1 MHKIKAC
8 IFDLDGVIVNTAK
21 YHYLSWKRLAKKLG
35 FNFTLE
41 QNENLKGVSRMD
53 SLDILLKIGRLNFTY
68 DQKLKLAEEKNNLY
82 VQYIS
87 NLKKDEIL
95 HGAEDFLKSVKEN
108 GFKTALGSVSKNAV
122 TIINKL
128 ELTHYFDA
136 IIDGN
141 MITHPKPNP
150 EVFLLGAKKL
160 NIPPENC
167 VVFED
172 SIAGIKAA
180 VNAKMY
186 SVGIGEKRILNNA
199 NLVVSSLNNMK
210 VQSLYSL

>member
-1 MHKIKAC
+1 MCKINAC

-21 YHYLSWKRLAKKLG
+21 YHYLAWKKLARNLG

-41 QNENLKGVSRMD
+41 QNERLKGVSRMD
-53 SLDILLKIGRLNFTY
+53 SLDILLKIGKLNFTY
-68 DQKLKLAEEKNNLY
+68 EEKLKLADIKNNYY

-87 NLKKDEIL
+87 NLNKNEIL
-95 HGAEDFLKSVKEN
+95 HGAEDFLKRVKQN
-108 GFKTALGSVSKNAV
+108 NFKIALGSVSKNAM

-150 EVFLLGAKKL
+150 EVFLLGAQKL
-160 NIPPENC
+160 GISPRHC

-180 VNAKMY
+180 INAQMY
-186 SVGIGEKRILNNA
+186 SVGIGEKKILGNA
-199 NLVVSSLNNMK
+199 NLVVSSLKDMK
-210 VQSLYSL
+210 IKFLYSL

>member
-53 SLDILLKIGRLNFTY
+53 SLDILLKIGHLNFTY
-68 DQKLKLAEEKNNLY
+68 DEKLKLAEEKNNLY

-87 NLKKDEIL
+87 NLKKSEIL

-108 GFKTALGSVSKNAV
+108 DFKTALGSVSKNAV
-122 TIINKL
+122 TIIDKL

-160 NIPPENC
+160 DIPPENC

-180 VNAKMY
+180 ISAKMY
-186 SVGIGEKRILNNA
+186 SVGIGEKRILNSA

-210 VQSLYSL
+210 IESLYSL